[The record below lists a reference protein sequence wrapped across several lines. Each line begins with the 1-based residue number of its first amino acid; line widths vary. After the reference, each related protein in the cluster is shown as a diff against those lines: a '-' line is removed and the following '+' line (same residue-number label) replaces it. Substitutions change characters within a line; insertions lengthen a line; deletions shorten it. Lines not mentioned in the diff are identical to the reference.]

1 MHIAELFRSLQ
12 GEGRL
17 TGTPSIFVRLSGC
30 NLRCRFCDTRYAS
43 WEPDGEHLSIEQV
56 VARIQ
61 ALAAPTPESVQGVG
75 HVVITG
81 GEPMIA
87 PELVALCDAIH
98 GLKMHITI
106 ETAATRY
113 LPVACDLM
121 SISPKLVNSTPT
133 PEEGA
138 EWISHH
144 ERNRYAPEVIERS
157 NAEYDC
163 QFKFVI
169 DRIEDCREVM
179 AYLAD
184 FPQISRSRVML
195 MPQGIDAEELAAKAL
210 WLEPYCLEHGLAF
223 CPRRQIEW
231 FGPGRGV

>member
-1 MHIAELFRSLQ
+1 
-12 GEGRL
+12 
-17 TGTPSIFVRLSGC
+17 
-30 NLRCRFCDTRYAS
+30 
-43 WEPDGEHLSIEQV
+43 
-56 VARIQ
+56 
-61 ALAAPTPESVQGVG
+61 
-75 HVVITG
+75 
-81 GEPMIA
+81 
-87 PELVALCDAIH
+87 
-98 GLKMHITI
+98 
-106 ETAATRY
+106 
-113 LPVACDLM
+113 
-121 SISPKLVNSTPT
+121 
-133 PEEGA
+133 
-138 EWISHH
+138 
-144 ERNRYAPEVIERS
+144 VIERF

-195 MPQGIDAEELAAKAL
+195 MPQGVDAEELAAKAL